1 VDLTFDLMADL
12 GASDEQLDF
21 PILYAVAREGRAF
34 KDMDAPRD
42 DMEELFET
50 VLEEIPAPGTDLG
63 RPFQMLVTNLDYSD
77 YLGRI
82 VIGRVQRGE
91 VRKGEFVNLVHKNG
105 TMTKT
110 RVVQPFTHLGLQRIE
125 ADTVGA
131 GDIVAL
137 SGIEDAQIGETVA
150 DLADPEALP
159 IITVDEPTVS
169 MTFGPNT
176 SPFAGKEGRYVTSR
190 HLRDRLMRE
199 VQTNVS
205 LRVEELSPEE
215 FEVSGRGELHLSI
228 LLETMRRE
236 GYEVQVGSPRVIVR
250 EIEGKK
256 HEPFEHL
263 VLDVPERF
271 SSTIIGTLS
280 GRKGQL
286 VDVEPQGSRTRIEF
300 KIPARALFGFR
311 TQFLSMT
318 QGEGIM
324 SHVFDGYAPWAGD
337 LKTRTNG
344 SMVRSEGRHRLRLLH
359 LEAPGARRLLYP
371 ARHRRLRRHG
381 RRLLQPR
388 ERPQRQR
395 LQEQE
400 AHQRPLRRRR
410 RRPQPTRRPQDDP
423 RDALEYIGEDELV
436 EITPE
441 SIRLRKKDP
450 RTRHAQAV
458 GLARRTGSPS
468 GWALWPPVGV
478 LVADDPVMV
487 RVVSAGPLV
496 LNRQSAWQRPW
507 SAPHG
512 RVYRRSQSHPGRGP
526 ARHGGG
532 LAAGE
537 AGARAGVRGVGLR
550 HPRGGEKGSGLPRLG
565 GAPPSDSDDDEY
577 RIVFRFDHASNL
589 HAWENSEERR
599 RWLRKSRPMLH
610 EEEKVHVLTGLETWF
625 TLPSK
630 AGEPAPP
637 RYKMAAVTWLAV
649 FPVVMVI
656 FSIFGQWLNLLPT
669 LLRTLVFTLVMVTL
683 MTYVIMPRMT
693 RLFSFWLYP
702 DRD

>member
-1 VDLTFDLMADL
+1 MDYRNIAIISHVDHGKTTLVDALLRQTLELGHGQEIAERAMDSNVLEKERGITILAKNTAVEYGGVKINIVDTPGHTDFGGEVERVLGMVDGCLLLVDAAEGPMPQTRFVLRKAIELGLKPIVVINKIDRQDARPEEVVDLTFDLMADL

-34 KDMDAPRD
+34 KDLEDPRD
-42 DMEELFET
+42 DMQELFET
-50 VLEEIPAPGTDLG
+50 VLEEIPAPGTDLAA
-63 RPFQMLVTNLDYSD
+63 PFQMLVTNLDYSD

-91 VRKGEFVNLVHKNG
+91 VRKGEFVNLLHKDS
-105 TMTKT
+105 TRTKT

-176 SPFAGKEGRYVTSR
+176 SPFAGKEGKYVTSR

-205 LRVEELSPEE
+205 LRVEELRPEE

-344 SMVRSEGRHRLRLLH
+344 SMVAI
-359 LEAPGARRLLYP
+359 EAGTAY
-371 ARHRRLRRHG
+371 AYSIWK
-381 RRLLQPR
+381 
-388 ERPQRQR
+388 
-395 LQEQE
+395 LQE
-400 AHQRPLRRRR
+400 RGVFFI
-410 RRPQPTRRPQDDP
+410 QPATDVYVGMVVGSYSRENDLNVNVCKNKKLTNVRSSGADDALNLTP
-423 RDALEYIGEDELV
+423 VRKLTLEDALEYIGEDELV

-441 SIRLRKKDP
+441 SIRLRKK
-450 RTRHAQAV
+450 
-458 GLARRTGSPS
+458 
-468 GWALWPPVGV
+468 V
-478 LVADDPVMV
+478 LE
-487 RVVSAGPLV
+487 
-496 LNRQSAWQRPW
+496 
-507 SAPHG
+507 
-512 RVYRRSQSHPGRGP
+512 PGM
-526 ARHGGG
+526 
-532 LAAGE
+532 
-537 AGARAGVRGVGLR
+537 
-550 HPRGGEKGSGLPRLG
+550 
-565 GAPPSDSDDDEY
+565 
-577 RIVFRFDHASNL
+577 
-589 HAWENSEERR
+589 
-599 RWLRKSRPMLH
+599 RK
-610 EEEKVHVLTGLETWF
+610 
-625 TLPSK
+625 
-630 AGEPAPP
+630 
-637 RYKMAAVTWLAV
+637 
-649 FPVVMVI
+649 
-656 FSIFGQWLNLLPT
+656 
-669 LLRTLVFTLVMVTL
+669 
-683 MTYVIMPRMT
+683 
-693 RLFSFWLYP
+693 
-702 DRD
+702 

>member
-1 VDLTFDLMADL
+1 MSGERVDYRNIAIISHVDHGKTTLVDALLRQTLELGHGQEIAERAMDSNVLERERGITILAKNTAVEYGGVKINIVDTPGHTDFGGEVERVLGMVDGCLLLVDAAEGPMPQTRFVLRKAIELGLKPIVVVNKIDRQDARPEEVVDLTFDLMADL

-34 KDMDAPRD
+34 RELEDPRD

-50 VLEEIPAPGTDLG
+50 VLEEIPAPPTDLAA
-63 RPFQMLVTNLDYSD
+63 PFQMLVTNLDYSD

-91 VRKGEFVNLVHKNG
+91 VSKGESVALVHKDG
-105 TMTKT
+105 STTMT

-125 ADTVGA
+125 AGLVGA

-137 SGIEDAQIGETVA
+137 SGIENAQIGETVA
-150 DLADPEALP
+150 DLSAPEALP

-176 SPFAGKEGRYVTSR
+176 SPFAGKEGKYVTSR

-205 LRVEELSPEE
+205 LRVEERSPEE

-236 GYEVQVGSPRVIVR
+236 GYEVQVGSPRVILR
-250 EIEGKK
+250 EIDGRK

-271 SSTIIGTLS
+271 SSTLIGTLS

-344 SMVRSEGRHRLRLLH
+344 SMVASEAGT
-359 LEAPGARRLLYP
+359 AYAYSIWK
-371 ARHRRLRRHG
+371 
-381 RRLLQPR
+381 
-388 ERPQRQR
+388 
-395 LQEQE
+395 LQE
-400 AHQRPLRRRR
+400 RGVFFI
-410 RRPQPTRRPQDDP
+410 QPATNVYVGMVVGSYSREQDLNVNVCKNKKLTNVRSAGADDALNLTP
-423 RDALEYIGEDELV
+423 VRKLTLEDALEYIGEDELV

-441 SIRLRKKDP
+441 SIRLRKK
-450 RTRHAQAV
+450 
-458 GLARRTGSPS
+458 
-468 GWALWPPVGV
+468 V
-478 LVADDPVMV
+478 LE
-487 RVVSAGPLV
+487 
-496 LNRQSAWQRPW
+496 
-507 SAPHG
+507 
-512 RVYRRSQSHPGRGP
+512 PGM
-526 ARHGGG
+526 
-532 LAAGE
+532 
-537 AGARAGVRGVGLR
+537 
-550 HPRGGEKGSGLPRLG
+550 
-565 GAPPSDSDDDEY
+565 
-577 RIVFRFDHASNL
+577 
-589 HAWENSEERR
+589 
-599 RWLRKSRPMLH
+599 RK
-610 EEEKVHVLTGLETWF
+610 
-625 TLPSK
+625 
-630 AGEPAPP
+630 
-637 RYKMAAVTWLAV
+637 
-649 FPVVMVI
+649 
-656 FSIFGQWLNLLPT
+656 
-669 LLRTLVFTLVMVTL
+669 
-683 MTYVIMPRMT
+683 
-693 RLFSFWLYP
+693 
-702 DRD
+702 